1 MNLANQILNGDRLA
15 LARAI
20 SQIENNIQAGQDV
33 LDQLFKYSG
42 NAHLIGITGPSGA
55 GKSTLVNALVKRLLF
70 QNNKKPIGV
79 IAIDPTSPFTGGA
92 FLGDRI
98 RMRDISSNPNV
109 FVRSMATRGALGG
122 LTSTTVA
129 VAVILDAAGYDPVI
143 IETVGTGQAEVDI
156 ARLAHTTLV
165 VEAPGL
171 GDDIQ
176 AIKAGILEIADI
188 LVVNKADLPGAEATK
203 RALHSMLQL
212 AHPVPHVFCDYAVDK
227 PGHILHNDLQEME
240 EKPDSPSQ
248 NLWIPPVQL
257 TVATQGTGV
266 AELVESIDRHYDHLV
281 KTGEL
286 QRREQ
291 VRLHSEL
298 DLLLRETL
306 ISRWR
311 ATVIK
316 EQYESILQQLMRRE
330 ISPWQAIQSL
340 LDGSDH

>member
-156 ARLAHTTLV
+156 ARLAHTTIV

-171 GDDIQ
+171 GDDVQ
-176 AIKAGILEIADI
+176 FIKAGILEAADI
-188 LVVNKADLPGAEATK
+188 IVVNKADRPGVNELIESLK
-203 RALHSMLQL
+203 SM
-212 AHPVPHVFCDYAVDK
+212 FKIGYSKNIDDE
-227 PGHILHNDLQEME
+227 NE
-240 EKPDSPSQ
+240 EPLSS
-248 NLWIPPVQL
+248 LWIPSVFP
-257 TVATQGTGV
+257 TVA
-266 AELVESIDRHYDHLV
+266 
-281 KTGEL
+281 
-286 QRREQ
+286 
-291 VRLHSEL
+291 L
-298 DLLLRETL
+298 DGKG
-306 ISRWR
+306 
-311 ATVIK
+311 IK
-316 EQYESILQQLMRRE
+316 EVIT
-330 ISPWQAIQSL
+330 AIQDHKQNIQLNGEWQKRDRYRLQNWIERLFQKSL
-340 LDGSDH
+340 TSRLENAGSQDSYQQVITAVTQRKITPHQAVEKLLKG